1 MVAMLAEL
9 PMIAGDRLT
18 EPESIAQFQAIQ
30 RQPIAVPLPG
40 QAQPEAITTSYVQ
53 LGQAHNPGDGGD
65 PEAALPVLLI
75 HGFDSSL
82 LEYRRLQPRL
92 AGDRPTWAVDLL
104 GFGFSDRPAGIPYDA
119 ATIRA
124 HLHAFWQTQIGR
136 PVAIVGA
143 SMGGVVALDFAL
155 AYPEAVA
162 QVVLL
167 DSAGFVNKPL
177 MSRFLVPPLGQLATG
192 FLANRRVRDGIGR
205 SAYADPSWAN
215 EDAYWCGALHLTMP
229 RWSEALVAFTRS
241 GGCTIL
247 GDRIAQVHQPTLIL
261 WGQNDR
267 ILGTANAQR
276 FADTLP
282 HSQLEW
288 IPNCGHVPHLECA
301 AATAEAIAR
310 FLQSS

>member
-1 MVAMLAEL
+1 MVKLLAEL

-30 RQPIAVPLPG
+30 RQPIPVDLPG
-40 QAQPEAITTSYVQ
+40 IASPQAIATSFVQ
-53 LGQAHNPGDGGD
+53 LGGPPGGSTS
-65 PEAALPVLLI
+65 LPVLLI

-104 GFGFSDRPAGIPYDA
+104 GFGFTDRPTGIPYDA
-119 ATIRA
+119 TAIRA

-143 SMGGVVALDFAL
+143 SMGGVVAMDFAV
-155 AYPEAVA
+155 AHPEAVA

-177 MSRFLVPPLGQLATG
+177 MSRFLVPPLGQLGTG
-192 FLANRRVRDGIGR
+192 FLANRRVRDSIGR
-205 SAYADPSWAN
+205 NAYADPSWAN
-215 EDAYWCGALHLTMP
+215 EDAYWCGALHLAMP
-229 RWSEALVAFTRS
+229 RWSEALIAFTRS

-247 GDRIAQVHQPTLIL
+247 GDRIAQVRQPTLIL
-261 WGQNDR
+261 WGEQDR
-267 ILGTANAQR
+267 ILGTANAPR
-276 FADTLP
+276 LTATLP
-282 HSQLEW
+282 QSRLEW

-301 AATAEAIAR
+301 AVTAGAIAR
-310 FLQSS
+310 FLQP